1 MKRKFAP
8 HVERGT
14 PRARRAVARPP
25 AQRDAK
31 SGAVPFRPPQFDA
44 NQAVLRSFGI
54 RAKLNMSQPDDPE
67 EVEADRVADAFV
79 RGQTVH
85 RQCAGCGDD
94 QTLMRKAADGTHRP
108 ATRTRAIAGLTNDS
122 GLSLPAATR
131 APYERFFRT
140 DLSHVRVHENRAAA
154 DAARTLNA
162 RAFVV
167 GTDMYFDHGQLEPGS
182 ADGQRLLAHELA
194 HTMQPIRSGHI
205 SLKVPVDAADPTE
218 GADPNDYD
226 YEPKPRPGD
235 RDPVDNINDP
245 PSEAERD
252 DALTKIRKLNRH
264 LWTGPLDEYEI
275 ESLWNSFGKGLPDI
289 AQANLDEW
297 NLSIENGAE
306 LWDILSIQYINR
318 DFLVAVAGKANSY
331 LAENR
336 KLAEEEKDKMGGAVE
351 AVPTE
356 AQTAEIRAR
365 RQAAQHIRDAQRAMA
380 GLRMM
385 RVGYDRV
392 MGRLALFDSA
402 CHPIANEP
410 GNRNLAT
417 KPFNPQAPPHLD
429 PRGDECVRMP
439 DWNSTKAMWD
449 RLQAVV
455 EGETRRYPALY
466 ALSRSLD
473 ETDVATEEGGPEAD
487 LAARQKMFEALD
499 KLLENIDKTEP
510 EVGGLAIK
518 MYPIHQQLFAQ
529 APWNAGFKTLAAHQL
544 VDEYQNAEFWSSLG
558 LGGLSA
564 ALFIVASLASGGLAI
579 VLFGAAAGVSGGI
592 AINSWDEYLKLR
604 AASETNLSDTTA
616 LVTSGQANAALF
628 TAVLDTVFAF
638 LDVYAAARGVG
649 KAAGPAISRG
659 VRSAESAAPRTV
671 AEATEAEAKAVTET
685 VKEIGSREGEQLAE
699 KLRKGAAAPVIDE
712 ALKKEGYVME
722 VAIEAEG
729 KRHVYRQLR
738 DGRWCRFG
746 SKVCGFEFPGN
757 IATLAES
764 ARRAFENPAGAIAV
778 REVAE
783 STAHNAPKLLDP
795 AAVAAATAKL
805 TGRFPVLVSLL
816 GNPGAI
822 ERIVRAAFAAAEGG
836 GLRRAVRNGQA
847 AARGQ
852 LLEEIAAARVRQ
864 MITNPAGREALG
876 LGHVTEQLVF
886 IEGHRITDAG
896 GAKLTDGIIAIQR
909 GDRLEIVSVIEAK
922 AGQFAAEGLAEGIGG
937 LSRASTSEIIQ
948 ALFQGGGGTQSAL
961 SRIAGLDPGLHKIIM
976 DTRGANLAALQATYR
991 TIRPQLIK
999 ALEKLSANE
1008 LAQVRKALST
1018 TEGQIARDVE
1028 RLVTGAK
1035 REVPLFIDG
1044 KPITGW
1050 LPKRPS
1056 FVGAVPTD
1064 VATNAVEQTLKT
1076 EGFDFRRLD
1085 LGTAGMSKD
1094 QLNDLAKALVNAL
1107 GEDLQRA
1114 AGAASGPAPTP

>member
-1 MKRKFAP
+1 M
-8 HVERGT
+8 
-14 PRARRAVARPP
+14 RRLGVRP
-25 AQRDAK
+25 
-31 SGAVPFRPPQFDA
+31 
-44 NQAVLRSFGI
+44 
-54 RAKLNMSQPDDPE
+54 KLDISQPGDPDE
-67 EVEADRVADAFV
+67 LQADRMAEAFV
-79 RGQTVH
+79 RGHAMPGVPQGSGEDELRRKH
-85 RQCAGCGDD
+85 DD
-94 QTLMRKAADGTHRP
+94 RAHGSAKPLPARLASAAD
-108 ATRTRAIAGLTNDS
+108 AAGS
-122 GLSLPAATR
+122 ALPAATR
-131 APYERFFRT
+131 APYERFFRA
-140 DLSHVRVHENRAAA
+140 DLSHVRVHDNRAAA

-162 RAFVV
+162 RAFAV
-167 GTDMYFDHGQLEPGS
+167 GRDMYFDRGQLDCGS
-182 ADGQRLLAHELA
+182 TDGRRLLAHELT
-194 HTMQPIRSGHI
+194 HTLQPDRSSHV
-205 SLKVPVDAADPTE
+205 SLKVPVDATDPTE
-218 GADPNDYD
+218 TADANDYD
-226 YEPKPRPGD
+226 YQPKPRPGD

-252 DALTKIRKLNRH
+252 DALEQIRKLNRN
-264 LWTGPLDEYEI
+264 LWTGPLDEYEL
-275 ESLWNSFGKGLPDI
+275 EGLWNSFGKGLPEI
-289 AQANLDEW
+289 AEANLDEW
-297 NLSIENGAE
+297 NLSIDNGAE
-306 LWDILSIQYINR
+306 LWDILAVQYIDR
-318 DFLVAVAGKANSY
+318 DFLAAVAGKANSY

-336 KLAEEEKDKMGGAVE
+336 KLAEEEKGKMGGAVE

-365 RQAAQHIRDAQRAMA
+365 RAAAQHILDAQRAMA

-392 MGRLALFDSA
+392 MGRYALFDSA
-402 CHPIANEP
+402 CYPIANEP

-417 KPFNPQAPPHLD
+417 KPFNPQVPPHLE

-439 DWNSTKAMWD
+439 DWHSAKAMWD

-473 ETDVATEEGGPEAD
+473 ETDVASEEGGPEAD

-510 EVGGLAIK
+510 EVPGLAIQ
-518 MYPIHQQLFAQ
+518 MYPIHQQLFEQ
-529 APWNAGFKTLAAHQL
+529 APWNAGFKGLAAHQL
-544 VDEYQNAEFWSSLG
+544 VDDYKNAEFWSSLG

-579 VLFGAAAGVSGGI
+579 VLYGAAAGVSAGV

-638 LDVYAAARGVG
+638 LDVYAAARAVG
-649 KAAGPAISRG
+649 KAAAPVIARG
-659 VRSAESAAPRTV
+659 ARTAETAAPRTI
-671 AEATEAEAKAVTET
+671 AEATEAEAKAATET
-685 VKEIGSREGEQLAE
+685 VKEIGGRESEQLAE
-699 KLRKGAAAPVIDE
+699 KLSKGAAAPVTDE
-712 ALKKEGYVME
+712 ALKKEGYVIE

-729 KRHVYRQLR
+729 KRHVYRQLQ

-783 STAHNAPKLLDP
+783 STAHRGAKLLDP
-795 AAVAAATAKL
+795 AAVASATAKL
-805 TGRFPVLVSLL
+805 TGQFPVLTSLL

-822 ERIVRAAFAAAEGG
+822 ERVVRAAFAAAEGG
-836 GLRRAVRNGQA
+836 GLRRALRNGRA

-852 LLEEIAAARVRQ
+852 LLEEITAARVRQ
-864 MITNPAGREALG
+864 MIANPAGREALG

-922 AGQFAAEGLAEGIGG
+922 AGQFAAEGLTEGIGG

-948 ALFQGGGGTQSAL
+948 ALFETGGGGKAVL
-961 SRIAGLDPGLHKIIM
+961 SRIAGLDPGLYKVIRE
-976 DTRGANLAALQATYR
+976 TRGANLAALEPTYR

-999 ALEKLSANE
+999 ALEQLPRSE

-1028 RLVTGAK
+1028 RLLTGPR

-1050 LPKRPS
+1050 MPKRPS

-1064 VATNAVEQTLKT
+1064 VATDAVEKTLKD

-1085 LGTAGMSKD
+1085 LGASGLSKD
-1094 QLNDLAKALVNAL
+1094 QLSKLADALVDAL

-1114 AGAASGPAPTP
+1114 AGAAPGPAPAP